1 MGGKRIMTKQRV
13 WITGACGFMG
23 QHMADLLIEQGYEV
37 LATTF
42 KERATTD
49 IKQLNKKAR
58 IEECDIRNTK
68 IVDYLVKDFQPEK
81 IFHLAAQSYPTVSWE
96 EPQYTLE
103 TNVIGTT
110 NVFEAVKKFAP
121 DCKILNACSS
131 AEYGFV
137 NSDEVPILETHQ
149 LNPLHPYGVSK
160 LAQEKLAYQYWK
172 NFGVNSVSIR
182 IFNTTGPKKVGD
194 VCSDFTRRL
203 VEIEKGKRLERILPV
218 GNITT
223 RRAIID
229 VRDTLNGFCL
239 ALDKGKMGEVYNL
252 SGGIVYSMEGIIN
265 YLKEAVD
272 FGFEIKQDSRLMRPT
287 DEPVIY
293 GDSSKIKNDTGWR
306 QEILLSKTLKDMIDY
321 WRNTL

>member
-1 MGGKRIMTKQRV
+1 MEKQRA

-23 QHMADLLIEQGYEV
+23 QHLTDLLLEQGYDV
-37 LATTF
+37 LSTVF

-49 IKQLNKKAR
+49 INQLNKKAR
-58 IEECDIRNTK
+58 IEECDIRNK
-68 IVDYLVKDFQPEK
+68 KVVDYLLKDFKPSK

-96 EPQYTLE
+96 EPQFTFE

-110 NVFEAVKKFAP
+110 NIFEAVKRFAP

-137 NSDEVPILETHQ
+137 DADEVPIKESHE

-203 VEIEKGKRLERILPV
+203 VEIEKGKRLESILPV

-223 RRAIID
+223 RRAITD

-252 SGGIVYSMEGIIN
+252 SGEIVYSMEGIIN
-265 YLKEAVD
+265 YLKEMVD
-272 FGFEIKQDSRLMRPT
+272 FNFDIKQDSRLMRPT

-293 GDSSKIKNDTGWR
+293 GDSSKIKNDTGWK
-306 QEILLSKTLKDMIDY
+306 QEILLSKTLKDMLNY
-321 WRNTL
+321 WREIL

>member
-1 MGGKRIMTKQRV
+1 MEKPRA

-23 QHMADLLIEQGYEV
+23 QYLTQLLLEQGYEV
-37 LATTF
+37 LSTVF

-58 IEECDIRNTK
+58 IEECDIRNEK
-68 IVDYLVKDFQPEK
+68 IVNYLVKDFKPEK
-81 IFHLAAQSYPTVSWE
+81 IFHLAAQSYPTVSLE

-110 NVFEAVKKFAP
+110 NVFEAVKKFVP
-121 DCKILNACSS
+121 ECRILNACTS

-137 NSDEVPILETHQ
+137 TSDEVPVLESHA
-149 LNPLHPYGVSK
+149 LNPLQPYGVSK
-160 LAQEKLAYQYWK
+160 VAQEKLAYQYFK
-172 NFGVNSVSIR
+172 NFGINSVSIR

-218 GNITT
+218 GNIET
-223 RRAIID
+223 RRGITD
-229 VRDTLNGFCL
+229 VRDTINGFCL
-239 ALDKGKMGEVYNL
+239 ALDKAEMGEVYNI
-252 SGGIVYSMEGIIN
+252 SGEKVYRIREIID
-265 YLKEAVD
+265 YLREMVE
-272 FGFEIKQDSRLMRPT
+272 FEFDIKQDSRLMRPT

-293 GDSSKIKNDTGWR
+293 GDSSKFKQATGWK
-306 QEILLSKTLKDMIDY
+306 QQIPLDKTLKDMLNY
-321 WRNTL
+321 WREVL

>member
-1 MGGKRIMTKQRV
+1 MKERA

-23 QHMADLLIEQGYEV
+23 HHLTDILIGQGYEV
-37 LATTF
+37 LSTVF

-58 IEECDIRNTK
+58 IEECDIRNAK
-68 IVDYLVKDFQPEK
+68 IVNYLVKDFRPSK

-96 EPQYTLE
+96 EPQFTLE

-110 NVFEAVKKFAP
+110 NIFEAVKNHIP
-121 DCKILNACSS
+121 NCKILNAGSS

-137 NSDEVPILETHQ
+137 NSDEVPINESHA

-172 NFGVNSVSIR
+172 NFGVDSVTIR

-194 VCSDFTRRL
+194 VCSDFTRRI
-203 VEIEKGKRLERILPV
+203 VEMEKGKRLEKILPV

-223 RRAIID
+223 KRAITD

-239 ALDKGKMGEVYNL
+239 ALDKGTSGEVYNL
-252 SGGIVYSMEGIIN
+252 SGETVYSMGEIIDH
-265 YLKEAVD
+265 LKGMID
-272 FGFEIKQDSRLMRPT
+272 FGFEVKQDSRLMRPT

-293 GDSSKIKNDTGWR
+293 GDSSKIKKDTGWK
-306 QEILLSKTLKDMIDY
+306 QQIPLDKTLRDMLNY
-321 WRNTL
+321 WREVL

>member
-1 MGGKRIMTKQRV
+1 MSKQRV

-23 QHMADLLIEQGYEV
+23 HHLTNLLVEQGYEV

-42 KERATTD
+42 RERATTD

-68 IVDYLVKDFQPEK
+68 IVDYLMQDFQPEK
-81 IFHLAAQSYPTVSWE
+81 IFHLAAQSYPTASWE
-96 EPQYTLE
+96 EPQFTFE
-103 TNVIGTT
+103 TNSIGTI
-110 NVFEAVKKFAP
+110 NVFEAVKKIAP
-121 DCKILNACSS
+121 DCKILNACTS

-137 NSDEVPILETHQ
+137 NPDEVPVKESHD
-149 LNPLHPYGVSK
+149 LNPLQPYGVSK

-172 NFGVNSVSIR
+172 NFGINSVSMR

-218 GNITT
+218 GNIGT
-223 RRAIID
+223 RRGITD
-229 VRDTLNGFCL
+229 VRDTIAGFCL
-239 ALDKGKMGEVYNL
+239 ALDKAKMGEVYNI
-252 SGGIVYSMEGIIN
+252 SGEKVYQIEEIID
-265 YLKEAVD
+265 YLRTMVD
-272 FGFEIKQDSRLMRPT
+272 FDFEVKQDSRLMRPT

-293 GDSSKIKNDTGWR
+293 GDSSKFKQATGWK
-306 QEILLSKTLKDMIDY
+306 QQIPLDKTLKDMLNY
-321 WRNTL
+321 WREVL